1 MPRIDG
7 VFGKTQVISSFD
19 GPNEFLSNFAP
30 CEIEYEGFKFQT
42 TEAAFQAA
50 KTHNKKDKT
59 LISQAATPG
68 IAKRLGRRVPLRP
81 DWEDRK
87 FWIMYEIL
95 RQKFERGT
103 EAAKLL
109 EETGTAV
116 LVEGTKWHD
125 QYWGICTCPKCDGKG
140 RNFLGQILMKIRDDN
155 RYVVPY
161 KLVEELRSDWLTGG
175 PFNLNNPE

>member
-1 MPRIDG
+1 MPHIKVACG
-7 VFGKTQVISSFD
+7 NPQVISSFS
-19 GPNEFLSNFAP
+19 GAYEFLSNFYP

-50 KTHNKKDKT
+50 KTDNKKDKT

-68 IAKRLGRRVPLRP
+68 IAKRLGRRVPLRS
-81 DWEDRK
+81 DWEERK
-87 FWIMYEIL
+87 FWTMYEIL
-95 RQKFERGT
+95 RQKFARGT
-103 EAAKLL
+103 EMAKRL

-125 QYWGICTCPKCDGKG
+125 QYWGICTCPKCGGKG

-161 KLVEELRSDWLTGG
+161 KLDEKLRSDWATGG
-175 PFNLNNPE
+175 PYNLTNPE